1 MNAWNTSRADSRIT
15 TTVAIAVA
23 HRDPLVCAGLD
34 AILRA
39 EPDFSVRIVTAS
51 FTGLPDQWLDDCRQ
65 TGSAADVV
73 VADYVTALALL
84 QRPPAATDRSA
95 SPRVMV
101 VSHRERESEIRH
113 ALDCGVHGYL
123 LLGCGLDEMIF
134 GVRALHR
141 GQHHL
146 DQSAAQRVI
155 ESLNHQPLTHR
166 EGDVLRLI
174 AVGHV
179 NKTIATE
186 LDISVG
192 TVKAHVKAILAK
204 FGARTR
210 TEAAAIAQRR
220 GLIGLSS

>member
-1 MNAWNTSRADSRIT
+1 MNAWNTSRADSQ
-15 TTVAIAVA
+15 TTVTVAVA

-34 AILRA
+34 TILRT
-39 EPDFSVRIVTAS
+39 ERDFSVSIVAPAMS
-51 FTGLPDQWLDDCRQ
+51 DQWMNDCRQ
-65 TGSAADVV
+65 MASAADVV

-84 QRPPAATDRSA
+84 EEKSGSTDRPATA

-113 ALDCGVHGYL
+113 ALNCGVHGYL

-174 AVGHV
+174 GLGHV
-179 NKTIATE
+179 NKTIASE

-204 FGARTR
+204 FGAKTR

-220 GLIGLSS
+220 GLIGISS

>member
-1 MNAWNTSRADSRIT
+1 MNAWSNSRADSR
-15 TTVAIAVA
+15 TTVAVAVA

-34 AILRA
+34 TILRL
-39 EPDFSVRIVTAS
+39 EPDFAVRIVARAVAA
-51 FTGLPDQWLDDCRQ
+51 GQWMDDCRQ
-65 TGSAADVV
+65 AASAAEVV
-73 VADYVTALALL
+73 VADYLTALALL
-84 QRPPAATDRSA
+84 EDKSIGSERSA

-123 LLGCGLDEMIF
+123 LLGCEVDEMIF

-155 ESLNHQPLTHR
+155 ESLNHQPLTTR

-204 FGARTR
+204 FGAKTR

-220 GLIGLSS
+220 GLIGISS